1 MLVVFS
7 MIFVLNITACKSSK
21 SVSAEEDPPQVEQNN
36 PNDAQINSE
45 TTNISDLQIDPE
57 KIRLD
62 SLKQVYK
69 DQLYEDNKNKA
80 NRITTFYIL
89 AQQKFYSGEYE
100 EALFLINRAI
110 AVKET
115 ADILALKGSI
125 YLGLGST
132 ENFIT
137 FWNKALNMDKDLPI
151 PPIPAI
157 VAELKKHGLINETP
171 NRNFRQN

>member
-1 MLVVFS
+1 
-7 MIFVLNITACKSSK
+7 MIFVLDFTACKSSENA
-21 SVSAEEDPPQVEQNN
+21 STDDTPQLAQNTR
-36 PNDAQINSE
+36 NDSKINSD
-45 TTNISDLQIDPE
+45 TINIADPE
-57 KIRLD
+57 IDLEKNRLD

-89 AQQKFYSGEYE
+89 AQQKFYNGEYD

-110 AVKET
+110 VVKET
-115 ADILALKGSI
+115 ADVLALKGSI

-137 FWNKALNMDKDLPI
+137 FWKKALDMDKDLPI
-151 PPIPAI
+151 PPIPAL
-157 VAELKKHGLINETP
+157 VAELRKHGLINETP
-171 NRNFRQN
+171 NRNFK